1 MKRRDKE
8 QTRQRIL
15 EAAVELF
22 SEKGYNDTQV
32 DDIARESETSK
43 GAFYFHFPSK
53 KAIFEAMLQT
63 LVHRIVRDVDE
74 AIDVR
79 QGAVGKIEGALQT
92 VLKTFSRHEK
102 ATRLLF
108 VEATGLGRTFD
119 RQVLAAHRAFAGLIA
134 KHLQQAVDDGS
145 IQPIDV
151 HLTAYAWLGAIHE
164 VLMMTLLEPESQP
177 LDSLVDPLVQL
188 LVRSLSQNQ
197 TVKDRQLPEEPPQ
210 RS

>member
-15 EAAVELF
+15 NAAVDLF
-22 SEKGYNDTQV
+22 SKKGYNDTQV
-32 DDIARESETSK
+32 DDIARESATSK

-63 LVHRIVRDVDE
+63 LVHRIVRDVDD
-74 AIDVR
+74 AIDER
-79 QGAVGKIEGALQT
+79 QGAIDKIEGALRT
-92 VLKTFSRHEK
+92 VLRTFSRHEK

-108 VEATGLGRTFD
+108 IEATGLGRAFD
-119 RQVLAAHRAFAGLIA
+119 LQILAAHRSFASLIA

-145 IQPIDV
+145 IAPINV

-164 VLMMTLLEPESQP
+164 VLMMTLIEPEGEP
-177 LDSLVDPLVQL
+177 LENLVDPLAHL
-188 LVRSLSQNQ
+188 LVSSL
-197 TVKDRQLPEEPPQ
+197 Q
-210 RS
+210 RNDGVPH